1 MAEKARQPVNF
12 YESGEAVEEG
22 GEANSLGFKSS
33 LPSEKVVVSTRLDG
47 AVVGEARAYCH
58 NHHVTF
64 SSMVEIGL
72 RLALDAAES
81 AEKLR
86 RAGGRS

>member
-12 YESGEAVEEG
+12 YESGLPEETRG
-22 GEANSLGFKSS
+22 DADSLGFKSS
-33 LPSEKVVVSTRLDG
+33 LPSAKVVVSTRLDG
-47 AVVGEARAYCH
+47 GVVGEARAYCH
-58 NHHVTF
+58 AHHVTF

-81 AEKLR
+81 AEKLQ
-86 RAGGRS
+86 RASGRS